1 MQPKYYQRSER
12 MSDIEFIKKV
22 LKLTCAARNL
32 VDYTQKWIRKL
43 LTYFGQ
49 TYFDTLETA
58 IDEYEEYEQK

>member
-1 MQPKYYQRSER
+1 